1 VSDDAAEPALIR
13 IARPPVRSPDAD
25 IPFTVLLDDAEA
37 GELEHGGDVTLEV
50 APGTHRIELRVGDA
64 GSPVREV
71 TVGPGERVLLGC
83 RSRAAGVNMVFNLFG
98 RGHYISWIAEQRRA

>member
-1 VSDDAAEPALIR
+1 VPAADEPALIR

-25 IPFTVLLDDAEA
+25 RPFAVLLDDAPA
-37 GELEHGGDVTLEV
+37 GELEHGGEVTLSV
-50 APGTHRIELRVGDA
+50 APGTHRLELRLDNA

-83 RSRAAGVNMVFNLFG
+83 RSRAAGVNVVFRGLG
-98 RGHYISWIAEQRRA
+98 RGHYITWIA